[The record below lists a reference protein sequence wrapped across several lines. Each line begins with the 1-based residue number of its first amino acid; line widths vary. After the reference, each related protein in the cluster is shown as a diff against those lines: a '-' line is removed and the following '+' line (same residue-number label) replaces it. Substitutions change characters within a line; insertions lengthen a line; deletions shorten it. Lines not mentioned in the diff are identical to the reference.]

1 MTIQGAGKHDHQ
13 PIGDGRAHCRAVGMA
28 SVALFVKLLMERAGR
43 QPLTVADLR
52 EEYALFG
59 MGESEDLRDLFDQAY
74 AACDK
79 GSTPL
84 KNRRRLAFEAV
95 LVKRIEKAFDLP
107 GSDGQQLSRRVIPG
121 FIFALTQ
128 LLGEELYDEA
138 RIQAAAIAMSYGDG
152 ADLSAD
158 DHIRRI
164 ADEALIHMA
173 VPFHDDFPETLKY
186 FIHAVNSRLGEAVP
200 GAWDA
205 DWMLTRRLAVSML
218 EDLYAGLHE
227 AFVSGHLGFEGS
239 EEAFPILA
247 AFFAGLNDARAVA
260 DKPWLLRPLR
270 Y

>member
-1 MTIQGAGKHDHQ
+1 MTCHGTGGPDRHR
-13 PIGDGRAHCRAVGMA
+13 IGDGRAHCRDVGLA
-28 SVALFVKLLMERAGR
+28 TVELFVARLVARAEQ
-43 QPLTVADLR
+43 QPLSVADLR
-52 EEYALFG
+52 EELALFG
-59 MGESEDLRDLFDQAY
+59 MGESEELRDLFDRAY

-79 GSTPL
+79 GTTPL
-84 KNRRRLAFEAV
+84 KNRRRLAFELV
-95 LVKRIEKAFDLP
+95 LVQRIEKAFDLP
-107 GSDGQQLSRRVIPG
+107 GPDGQQLSRRVIPG
-121 FIFALTQ
+121 LVFALTQ
-128 LLGEELYDEA
+128 FLGEEVYDEA

-158 DHIRRI
+158 QRIRRI

-173 VPFHDDFPETLKY
+173 VGFHDDFPEALKF
-186 FIHAVNSRLGEAVP
+186 FIDAVNSRLGEATP

-218 EDLYAGLHE
+218 EDLYTGLHE

-239 EEAFPILA
+239 EEAFPVLA